1 MITSDDQEVIEQ
13 FVITMY
19 DRSSSLTDIDAVR
32 LDMFARKQRSYDS
45 IPPTRAALTEQT
57 KRAIYQAGCIW
68 SQATLCHM
76 ESDSPGEWGWKKQGN
91 TWQTFWTSLPPVAES
106 CKELTKCGCK
116 TQCSGRCKCYQ
127 FGLPCTNLC
136 RCKCKD

>member
-1 MITSDDQEVIEQ
+1 
-13 FVITMY
+13 MY
-19 DRSSSLTDIDAVR
+19 DRSSSLTNINAVR
-32 LDMFARKQRSYDS
+32 LDMFARKQRSYES
-45 IPPTRAALTEQT
+45 IPPTRAALTEHT
-57 KRAIYQAGCIW
+57 KRATYQAGCIW

-76 ESDSPGEWGWKKQGN
+76 ENDSPGEWGWKKQGN

-116 TQCSGRCKCYQ
+116 IQCSGRCKHYQ

-136 RCKCKD
+136 SCKCEE